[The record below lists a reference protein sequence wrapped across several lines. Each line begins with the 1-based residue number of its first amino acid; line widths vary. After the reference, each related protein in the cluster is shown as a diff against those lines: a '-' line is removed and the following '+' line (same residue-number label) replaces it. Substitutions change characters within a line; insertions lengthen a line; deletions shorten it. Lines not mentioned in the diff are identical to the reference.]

1 MQCVWRSKVSDVY
14 SRVVCVYNTSVHMC
28 GATLFV
34 RVCICACIEA
44 RETEATAGRH
54 MAHMSSRSTGT
65 LCRLEPVGEHAA
77 TSFTTANRMWLLC
90 DKRWFPERRIHSC
103 VCCPDSIRKNW
114 CTHICAYANIQYT
127 HCALCKAVPSY
138 NWMQGPVT
146 YVRKWDCDR
155 VTDLIS
161 GLWGRQWDL
170 LLMPDAWLGIVFAV
184 GCFIMRTM
192 SEQ

>member
-1 MQCVWRSKVSDVY
+1 MQCVWRSEVSDVY

-77 TSFTTANRMWLLC
+77 TSFTTAIRMWLLC

-103 VCCPDSIRKNW
+103 VCCPDSLRKLMLESDAHTYVHTQIYSIHTVRSAKL
-114 CTHICAYANIQYT
+114 CQVITE
-127 HCALCKAVPSY
+127 CKALWLMWES
-138 NWMQGPVT
+138 GTVT
-146 YVRKWDCDR
+146 EWQ
-155 VTDLIS
+155 T
-161 GLWGRQWDL
+161 
-170 LLMPDAWLGIVFAV
+170 
-184 GCFIMRTM
+184 
-192 SEQ
+192 

>member
-1 MQCVWRSKVSDVY
+1 
-14 SRVVCVYNTSVHMC
+14 
-28 GATLFV
+28 
-34 RVCICACIEA
+34 
-44 RETEATAGRH
+44 
-54 MAHMSSRSTGT
+54 
-65 LCRLEPVGEHAA
+65 
-77 TSFTTANRMWLLC
+77 
-90 DKRWFPERRIHSC
+90 
-103 VCCPDSIRKNW
+103 
-114 CTHICAYANIQYT
+114 
-127 HCALCKAVPSY
+127 
-138 NWMQGPVT
+138 MQGPVT